1 VHWFKPEEINSNIVH
16 YLVQELKPSS
26 IISSSERL
34 GELLTGIIGGTIF
47 AGDVQRAW
55 NYFGANTL
63 QRLFILASS
72 AVTSSLPDYGTL
84 GTFATLYQ
92 RVFELCVGER
102 FLDAACSSG
111 FFSLLL
117 VERIPFVSE
126 VVGVDIDADV
136 FKVAQELAEEQHL
149 SNVRYVQA
157 DLLADDFSAI
167 GKFDTVTAL
176 NLLKMTAHR
185 LILAVPYETGQPE
198 VAYGHRQLFSRAKL
212 EAVGTWCI
220 EQLQGAGRMW
230 CEDLCGGILLIERHP
245 S

>member
-1 VHWFKPEEINSNIVH
+1 MLRV
-16 YLVQELKPSS
+16 
-26 IISSSERL
+26 
-34 GELLTGIIGGTIF
+34 
-47 AGDVQRAW
+47 
-55 NYFGANTL
+55 
-63 QRLFILASS
+63 
-72 AVTSSLPDYGTL
+72 AV
-84 GTFATLYQ
+84 
-92 RVFELCVGER
+92 V
-102 FLDAACSSG
+102 
-111 FFSLLL
+111 
-117 VERIPFVSE
+117 FVSE
-126 VVGVDIDADV
+126 VVGVDIDADF

-176 NLLKMTAHR
+176 HVLEHFTEEDMYRVLANLLKVTAHR
-185 LILAVPYETGQPE
+185 LILAVPYETGEPE
-198 VAYGHRQLFSRAKL
+198 VAYGHLQLFSRAKL